1 MHQQDQQGWVMEVWA
16 QLVEQLVV
24 GQEVDRFH
32 EEVELVEEEGH
43 LLLLSPAMG
52 LGMRRRLSV
61 ERVIQPI
68 V

>member
-32 EEVELVEEEGH
+32 EEVELVEEERH

-61 ERVIQPI
+61 ERVKQQI

>member
-1 MHQQDQQGWVMEVWA
+1 MHQQDQQGWVMEVWP

-32 EEVELVEEEGH
+32 EEVELVEEERH

-61 ERVIQPI
+61 ERVKQQI